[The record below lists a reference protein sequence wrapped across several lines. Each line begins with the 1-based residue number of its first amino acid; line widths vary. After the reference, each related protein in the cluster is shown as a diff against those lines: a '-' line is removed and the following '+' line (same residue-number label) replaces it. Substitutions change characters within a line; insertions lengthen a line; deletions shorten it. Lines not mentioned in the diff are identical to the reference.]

1 MQQRRPEQ
9 QKKKKKNFKKRKRL
23 SALRRKKEIEQ
34 SSLGYF
40 KCFCSCGILN
50 ILICANYLAGTL
62 APGIKDLL
70 FKMFTTG

>member
-9 QKKKKKNFKKRKRL
+9 QKKKKKIKKRKRV

-50 ILICANYLAGTL
+50 ILTCANYLAGTL

-70 FKMFTTG
+70 FKMLTTG